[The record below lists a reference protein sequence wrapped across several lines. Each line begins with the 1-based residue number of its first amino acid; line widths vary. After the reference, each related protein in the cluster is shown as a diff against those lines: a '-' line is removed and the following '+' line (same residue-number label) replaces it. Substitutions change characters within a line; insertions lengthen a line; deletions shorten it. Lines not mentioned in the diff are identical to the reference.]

1 MSFIHSI
8 KFRFTIWYLVVLAIL
23 LTLLSVGVYFYL
35 SRSLYRSL
43 DRSLEI
49 RSTQLRS
56 IPAILESIRQGEFQG
71 QLGEAIILYFYSG
84 DQLVEVSAPGVG
96 ISLGSEF
103 ISGAIAGSSSFTTT
117 RTTDGERL
125 RLLAIPVELSL
136 PGPPSG
142 IQPAALIIARSTRQI
157 DQAVARL
164 MLTFVMAVPL
174 ALALAAAGGIFLAR
188 RALKPVDN
196 IARTAQE
203 IEETDLSQRINV
215 NTKDELGRLAATLNA
230 MIARLERAFQRQKQF
245 TGDASHELRAPL
257 AVIEAESSLALQKQ
271 RPSSDYRQSLETIAQ
286 EAKQMSSIIDQL
298 LILARADAGKEQWDF
313 TEVNLGKLI
322 NDLSTDVDVL
332 CQEKGL
338 SFRLG
343 HTEDLVVKGDEIR
356 LRGLFMNLL
365 DNAVRYTPSP
375 GSVSVSVRREEQMT
389 VVAIT
394 DTGVG
399 IPAEDMPLVFERFYR
414 VDKSRLRSEGGS
426 GLGLA
431 ICRHIAEAHGGK
443 IEVESRIGVGSTFSV
458 WLPLQS
464 EQF

>member
-1 MSFIHSI
+1 
-8 KFRFTIWYLVVLAIL
+8 
-23 LTLLSVGVYFYL
+23 
-35 SRSLYRSL
+35 
-43 DRSLEI
+43 
-49 RSTQLRS
+49 
-56 IPAILESIRQGEFQG
+56 
-71 QLGEAIILYFYSG
+71 
-84 DQLVEVSAPGVG
+84 
-96 ISLGSEF
+96 
-103 ISGAIAGSSSFTTT
+103 
-117 RTTDGERL
+117 
-125 RLLAIPVELSL
+125 
-136 PGPPSG
+136 
-142 IQPAALIIARSTRQI
+142 
-157 DQAVARL
+157 
-164 MLTFVMAVPL
+164 
-174 ALALAAAGGIFLAR
+174 
-188 RALKPVDN
+188 
-196 IARTAQE
+196 
-203 IEETDLSQRINV
+203 
-215 NTKDELGRLAATLNA
+215 
-230 MIARLERAFQRQKQF
+230 
-245 TGDASHELRAPL
+245 
-257 AVIEAESSLALQKQ
+257 
-271 RPSSDYRQSLETIAQ
+271 
-286 EAKQMSSIIDQL
+286 MSSIIDQL

-338 SFRLG
+338 SFRPG

-375 GSVSVSVRREEQMT
+375 GSVSVSVRREEQMA

-399 IPAEDMPLVFERFYR
+399 IPAEDIPLVFERFYR

-464 EQF
+464 EQC